1 MTKQEQICE
10 FLKEIDTL
18 SGQGGLTYNEFKVVM
33 FLTLDNSDNSFTQA
47 ESVKKNSEKKWV
59 SASVSRAIKNL
70 LALNIVEQIVIN
82 TTLKYKIN
90 LDWKY
95 GYTYRE
101 EIKGE

>member
-1 MTKQEQICE
+1 MIIVLLKQKLLGKIQ
-10 FLKEIDTL
+10 K
-18 SGQGGLTYNEFKVVM
+18 
-33 FLTLDNSDNSFTQA
+33 
-47 ESVKKNSEKKWV
+47 KKWI

-95 GYTYRE
+95 KDIHIER
-101 EIKGE
+101 K

>member
-10 FLKEIDTL
+10 FLKEIDAL

-33 FLTLDNSDNSFTQA
+33 FLTLDNSFTQA
-47 ESVKKNSEKKWV
+47 EIVRKNSEKKWI